1 MMMIMIM
8 IMMKIYYERG
18 RAKSDFE
25 AKRNQRQSQ
34 MLIINLTRFKI
45 VGQLSDQSTHSV
57 DNLINYGSIVVLTRT
72 WSSLVRGDECSYQPN
87 CQTNALNLLFC
98 W

>member
-1 MMMIMIM
+1 MMMMIMIM

-45 VGQLSDQSTHSV
+45 VGQLSDQSIHSV
-57 DNLINYGSIVVLTRT
+57 DNLINSV
-72 WSSLVRGDECSYQPN
+72 P
-87 CQTNALNLLFC
+87 
-98 W
+98 